1 MGARRSDDDRD
12 QDDSTVRGDDDGRD
26 DDDLDD
32 DGLDDDGRDDD
43 EDLDDDEGDDE
54 YEYDPDGVPPMVEL
68 GQYPKLAT
76 LVLRRRLESAGIT
89 TMVEWTGPG
98 PEALGT
104 LLVPEPQSEF
114 AEAVVNELDVDDEVP
129 DTSPAAYLARIE
141 EHLSAIGGLL
151 EELRARVD
159 DLES

>member
-1 MGARRSDDDRD
+1 MGAQDDRD
-12 QDDSTVRGDDDGRD
+12 EL
-26 DDDLDD
+26 LDD
-32 DGLDDDGRDDD
+32 DGDDLD
-43 EDLDDDEGDDE
+43 EDYE
-54 YEYDPDGVPPMVEL
+54 EYDPEGVPPMVEL
-68 GQYPKLAT
+68 GQYPRLSV

-89 TMVEWTGPG
+89 TMVEWTGPN

-129 DTSPAAYLARIE
+129 DTSPAAYLSRIE

-151 EELRARVD
+151 EELRVRID
-159 DLES
+159 ELEQAD

>member
-1 MGARRSDDDRD
+1 MSAPDDRARD
-12 QDDSTVRGDDDGRD
+12 PDG
-26 DDDLDD
+26 
-32 DGLDDDGRDDD
+32 
-43 EDLDDDEGDDE
+43 DEGEGE
-54 YEYDPDGVPPMVEL
+54 YEFDPDGVPPMVEL
-68 GQYPKLAT
+68 GQYPRLTT
-76 LVLRRRLESAGIT
+76 LILRRRLESAGIT
-89 TMVEWTGPG
+89 TMVEWTGPN

-151 EELRARVD
+151 EELRARID
-159 DLES
+159 DLEQ

>member
-1 MGARRSDDDRD
+1 MGASDADDDRD
-12 QDDSTVRGDDDGRD
+12 RD
-26 DDDLDD
+26 
-32 DGLDDDGRDDD
+32 RDDD
-43 EDLDDDEGDDE
+43 ERDEDDDE
-54 YEYDPDGVPPMVEL
+54 YEEYDPEGVPPMVEL
-68 GQYPKLAT
+68 GQYPRLSV

-89 TMVEWTGPG
+89 TMVEWTGPN

-159 DLES
+159 ELEQAD

>member
-1 MGARRSDDDRD
+1 MAA
-12 QDDSTVRGDDDGRD
+12 RD
-26 DDDLDD
+26 DDDLE
-32 DGLDDDGRDDD
+32 D
-43 EDLDDDEGDDE
+43 EDYE
-54 YEYDPDGVPPMVEL
+54 EYDPEGVPPMVEL
-68 GQYPKLAT
+68 GQYPRLT
-76 LVLRRRLESAGIT
+76 VLVLRRRLESAGIT
-89 TMVEWTGPG
+89 TMVEWTGPN

-129 DTSPAAYLARIE
+129 DTSPAAYLSRIE

-159 DLES
+159 ELEQAD

>member
-1 MGARRSDDDRD
+1 MAARDDRPAH
-12 QDDSTVRGDDDGRD
+12 

-32 DGLDDDGRDDD
+32 DAYRGVRTP
-43 EDLDDDEGDDE
+43 E
-54 YEYDPDGVPPMVEL
+54 GVPPMVDL
-68 GQYPKLAT
+68 GQYPRLT
-76 LVLRRRLESAGIT
+76 VLVLRRRLESAGIT
-89 TMVEWTGPG
+89 TMVEWTGPN

-129 DTSPAAYLARIE
+129 DTSPTAYLSRIE

-151 EELRARVD
+151 EELRARID
-159 DLES
+159 ELERAD